1 MFIKIKKAGL
11 LLVFAVI
18 TALIGMLFYIV
29 TSVTGY
35 LASAAMNPLPVICS
49 LAAIGILALLIM
61 LPEKLT
67 AIIYDLAVAAATVL
81 LIISFVFYVLSRVTL
96 AADVYF
102 IPVNYPQSEAAALHI
117 SIVGVAFCLLSV
129 IVMLIAAFSNKY
141 GKE

>member
-11 LLVFAVI
+11 LLIFAVI

-67 AIIYDLAVAAATVL
+67 AIIYDLAAAAATVL

-117 SIVGVAFCLLSV
+117 SIVGSAFCLLSV

>member
-61 LPEKLT
+61 IPEKLT

-102 IPVNYPQSEAAALHI
+102 IPVNYPQSEAAALYI